1 MLASSDV
8 MQPLRQAYVASG
20 LGQGLRHLRHF
31 QQNNGFGN
39 RPRERPERPW
49 SHRKC
54 PSGDPGAF
62 WSVSAASG
70 RCPSDL
76 RGTPEAAPK
85 PPSTAPGVPQGAQ
98 GTPKDAAEAPRAASA
113 WLFLVAKGLL
123 DSSPALL
130 QKSTFSYVN
139 SMVLEGSGPPESSL
153 GALGSVAVVSFG
165 ASLRRFEVFG
175 SLAQGLGAL
184 WGTGPAVLGALWGTG
199 PARGPLKSL
208 YFSQVNRHWAH
219 FLYRYISI

>member
-1 MLASSDV
+1 MSPRSLCCICRKLVFTLLHRSFCCSGLMVHLQLLCLALSQGSCVTWIEQMLASSDV

-20 LGQGLRHLRHF
+20 LGQGLRHLMHF
-31 QQNNGFGN
+31 RQNNGFGN

-98 GTPKDAAEAPRAASA
+98 GTPKDAAEAPRAASD
-113 WLFLVAKGLL
+113 WLFLVAEGPL

-130 QKSTFSYVN
+130 QKSAFYGV
-139 SMVLEGSGPPESSL
+139 
-153 GALGSVAVVSFG
+153 
-165 ASLRRFEVFG
+165 
-175 SLAQGLGAL
+175 
-184 WGTGPAVLGALWGTG
+184 
-199 PARGPLKSL
+199 KS
-208 YFSQVNRHWAH
+208 
-219 FLYRYISI
+219 

>member
-1 MLASSDV
+1 MRH
-8 MQPLRQAYVASG
+8 PTHFRQKNV
-20 LGQGLRHLRHF
+20 L
-31 QQNNGFGN
+31 GN
-39 RPRERPERPW
+39 RHRERPGGPW

-54 PSGDPGAF
+54 PSCDPGAF
-62 WSVSAASG
+62 WNVSAASG

-113 WLFLVAKGLL
+113 WLFLVAKRLL

-139 SMVLEGSGPPESSL
+139 SMVFRQNTNGLKRHFEEIGRWVLEI
-153 GALGSVAVVSFG
+153 F
-165 ASLRRFEVFG
+165 
-175 SLAQGLGAL
+175 
-184 WGTGPAVLGALWGTG
+184 
-199 PARGPLKSL
+199 
-208 YFSQVNRHWAH
+208 
-219 FLYRYISI
+219 